1 MSHRAVLAI
10 LEDFE
15 LHRDKVLPRLRTYF
29 TPAYFAVLTRLMESQ
44 LRLDAPSVDEWS
56 QTVSDEEA
64 NPPVGLALPTPES
77 AAPSP

>member
-15 LHRDKVLPRLRTYF
+15 LHRDEVLPRLRKHF
-29 TPAYFAVLTRLMESQ
+29 TPAYFAVLTRLMDSR
-44 LRLDAPSVDEWS
+44 LRVDAPSLDEWS

-64 NPPVGLALPTPES
+64 NPPVGLALTAPES